1 MWKVSKMISISIIN
15 ILGIV
20 LLMFSIPIKYITVS
34 IMVMAVIGLGAG
46 IVETVMSYKDKEE
59 KQGQILIVGII
70 SLAELLVATS
80 IIEDYIKH
88 ANLNES
94 NTLMY
99 EFTTSMLKAPA
110 GTEIIYQAGMFV
122 GLAIIVGSL
131 LGLLAKRG

>member
-1 MWKVSKMISISIIN
+1 MISISIIN

-59 KQGQILIVGII
+59 KEGQILIIGII
-70 SLAELLVATS
+70 SLAELLMATS

-88 ANLNES
+88 ANLNGS
-94 NTLMY
+94 HTLMY

-110 GTEIIYQAGMFV
+110 GTEIIYQAGMFA
-122 GLAIIVGSL
+122 GLVIFIGSL

>member
-1 MWKVSKMISISIIN
+1 MISLSIIN

-20 LLMFSIPIKYITVS
+20 LLMFAIPIKYVTVS
-34 IMVMAVIGLGAG
+34 IMIMAVIGLGAG

-59 KQGQILIVGII
+59 KEGQILIVGII
-70 SLAELLVATS
+70 SLAELLMATS

-110 GTEIIYQAGMFV
+110 GTEIIYQAGMFL
-122 GLAIIVGSL
+122 GLVIIIGSL

>member
-1 MWKVSKMISISIIN
+1 MKSISIIN

-20 LLMFSIPIKYITVS
+20 LLMFAIPVKYVTVS
-34 IMVMAVIGLGAG
+34 IMIMASIGLQAG
-46 IVETVMSYKDKEE
+46 IFETIVSYKNKEKKE
-59 KQGQILIVGII
+59 GQILIIGII
-70 SLAELLVATS
+70 SLAELLMATS

>member
-1 MWKVSKMISISIIN
+1 MISLSIIN

-20 LLMFSIPIKYITVS
+20 LLMFAIPIKYVTVS
-34 IMVMAVIGLGAG
+34 IMVMASIGLQAG
-46 IVETVMSYKDKEE
+46 IFETIVSYKNKEE
-59 KQGQILIVGII
+59 KEGQILIVGII

-88 ANLNES
+88 ANLNGS

-122 GLAIIVGSL
+122 GLVIFIGSL

>member
-1 MWKVSKMISISIIN
+1 MISLTIIN

-20 LLMFSIPIKYITVS
+20 LLMFAIPIKYVTVS
-34 IMVMAVIGLGAG
+34 IMIMASIGLQAG
-46 IVETVMSYKDKEE
+46 IFETIVSYKNKEE
-59 KQGQILIVGII
+59 KEGQILIVGII
-70 SLAELLVATS
+70 SLAELLMATS

-110 GTEIIYQAGMFV
+110 GTEIIYQAGMFL
-122 GLAIIVGSL
+122 GLVIIIGSL

>member
-1 MWKVSKMISISIIN
+1 MKSISIIN

-20 LLMFSIPIKYITVS
+20 LLMFAIPVKYVTVS
-34 IMVMAVIGLGAG
+34 IMIMASIGLQAG
-46 IVETVMSYKDKEE
+46 IFETIVSYKNKEKKE
-59 KQGQILIVGII
+59 GQILIIGII
-70 SLAELLVATS
+70 SLAELLMATS

-110 GTEIIYQAGMFV
+110 GTEIIYQAGMFL
-122 GLAIIVGSL
+122 GLVIIIGSL

>member
-1 MWKVSKMISISIIN
+1 MISISIIN

-20 LLMFSIPIKYITVS
+20 LLMFYIPIKYITVS
-34 IMVMAVIGLGAG
+34 IMIMAFIGLGAG
-46 IVETVMSYKDKEE
+46 IVETVASYKNKEE
-59 KQGQILIVGII
+59 KEGQILIVGII
-70 SLAELLVATS
+70 SLAELLMATS

-88 ANLNES
+88 ANLNGS

-110 GTEIIYQAGMFV
+110 GTEIIYQAGMFL
-122 GLAIIVGSL
+122 GLVIIIGSL

>member
-1 MWKVSKMISISIIN
+1 MISLSIIN

-20 LLMFSIPIKYITVS
+20 LLIFAIPIKYVTVS
-34 IMVMAVIGLGAG
+34 IMTMASIGLQAG
-46 IVETVMSYKDKEE
+46 IFETIVSYKNKEE
-59 KQGQILIVGII
+59 KEGQILIVGII

-88 ANLNES
+88 ANLNGS

-99 EFTTSMLKAPA
+99 EFTTSMLKAQA
-110 GTEIIYQAGMFV
+110 GTEIIYQAGMFA
-122 GLAIIVGSL
+122 GLVIFIGLL

>member
-1 MWKVSKMISISIIN
+1 MISLSIIN

-20 LLMFSIPIKYITVS
+20 LLMFAIPIKYVTVS
-34 IMVMAVIGLGAG
+34 IMIMASIGLQAG
-46 IVETVMSYKDKEE
+46 IFETIVSYKNKEE
-59 KQGQILIVGII
+59 KEGQILIVGII

-88 ANLNES
+88 ANINGS
-94 NTLMY
+94 HTLMY
-99 EFTTSMLKAPA
+99 EFTTSMLKAPT

-122 GLAIIVGSL
+122 GLVIIVGSL

>member
-1 MWKVSKMISISIIN
+1 MISISIIN

-20 LLMFSIPIKYITVS
+20 LLMFAIPIKYITIS

-46 IVETVMSYKDKEE
+46 IFETLISYKDNEE
-59 KQGQILIVGII
+59 KEGQILIVGII

-88 ANLNES
+88 ANINGS
-94 NTLMY
+94 HTLMY

-110 GTEIIYQAGMFV
+110 GTEIIYQVGMFI
-122 GLAIIVGSL
+122 GLIMIIGSL

>member
-1 MWKVSKMISISIIN
+1 MISLSIIN

-20 LLMFSIPIKYITVS
+20 LLMFAIPIKYVTVS
-34 IMVMAVIGLGAG
+34 IMIMASIGLQAG
-46 IVETVMSYKDKEE
+46 IFETIVSYKNKEE
-59 KQGQILIVGII
+59 KEGQILIVGII
-70 SLAELLVATS
+70 SLAELLMATS

>member
-1 MWKVSKMISISIIN
+1 MISISIIN

-46 IVETVMSYKDKEE
+46 IFETMVSYKNKEE
-59 KQGQILIVGII
+59 KEGQILIVGII

-88 ANLNES
+88 ANINGS
-94 NTLMY
+94 HTLMY
-99 EFTTSMLKAPA
+99 EFTTSMLKAPT

-122 GLAIIVGSL
+122 GLVIFISSL

>member
-1 MWKVSKMISISIIN
+1 MISISIIN

-34 IMVMAVIGLGAG
+34 IMVMAVIGLQAG
-46 IVETVMSYKDKEE
+46 IFETIVSYKNKEE
-59 KQGQILIVGII
+59 KEGQILIVGII
-70 SLAELLVATS
+70 SLAELLMATS

>member
-1 MWKVSKMISISIIN
+1 MISISIIN

-20 LLMFSIPIKYITVS
+20 LLMFSIPIKYITIS
-34 IMVMAVIGLGAG
+34 IMVMASIGLQAG
-46 IVETVMSYKDKEE
+46 IFETIVSYKNKEE
-59 KQGQILIVGII
+59 KEGQILIIGII

-88 ANLNES
+88 ANING
-94 NTLMY
+94 NHTLMY

-110 GTEIIYQAGMFV
+110 GTEIIYQVGMFL
-122 GLAIIVGSL
+122 GLVIIVGSL